1 MSKYSVMLKSADKLG
16 EAIVDEFR
24 QKVKGYKDDLSVQ
37 EIEAL
42 DPRYFSFVQN
52 DMKEAERS
60 GYSNYSYWGSTLRM
74 FFKNRMGITTFCILV
89 FLIGFALIQPIL
101 PNQKLATYINQ
112 HKVLRP
118 NGQYY
123 DEQIRNHPPFS
134 KEFWFGTNAIGQDL
148 WARIWYGTRTSL
160 RIGVTVAFF
169 NIIIGIFY
177 GMIWGYVRKLDW
189 LLTELWNIINN
200 IPSTIILI
208 LMSFILKPGVGPI
221 IFAMCIYGWV
231 GMARLVRNLT
241 VIIRDR
247 EFNLASSCL
256 GSGALKIIVRNLLPQ
271 MISVITLQFAL
282 SIPGAIGSEVFL
294 SYLGLGL
301 DVKTPSLGNLLN
313 TGRGLMM
320 APSLR
325 YQLFFPAA
333 VLCVISVSFYLMG
346 NAFSDSADPRN
357 HV

>member
-1 MSKYSVMLKSADKLG
+1 MMKSADKLG
-16 EAIVDEFR
+16 EAVVEEFR
-24 QKVKGYKDDLSVQ
+24 QKVKDLADDLNAQ
-37 EIEAL
+37 EVANI
-42 DPRYFSFVQN
+42 DTRYFSFVQN

-74 FFKNRMGITTFCILV
+74 FLKNKMGITTFFILII
-89 FLIGFALIQPIL
+89 LIGFSLIQPFL

-112 HKVLRP
+112 HSVLRS

-123 DEQIRNHPPFS
+123 DEQIRNHPPFN

-148 WARIWYGTRTSL
+148 WARIWSGTRTSL
-160 RIGVTVAFF
+160 RIGVTVAFI
-169 NIIIGIFY
+169 NMIIGIFY

-189 LLTELWNIINN
+189 LLTEFWNVINN
-200 IPSTIILI
+200 IPNTIILI
-208 LMSFILKPGVGPI
+208 LMSFILRPGVGPI

-231 GMARLVRNLT
+231 GMARLIRNLT

-247 EFNLASSCL
+247 EFNLASNCL
-256 GSGALKIIVRNLLPQ
+256 GSGVFKIILRNLLPQ
-271 MISVITLQFAL
+271 MISIITLHFAL
-282 SIPGAIGSEVFL
+282 AIPGAIGSEVFL
-294 SYLGLGL
+294 AYLGLGL

-320 APSLR
+320 APTLR
-325 YQLFFPAA
+325 YQLFFPATI
-333 VLCVISVSFYLMG
+333 LCIISVCFYLMG